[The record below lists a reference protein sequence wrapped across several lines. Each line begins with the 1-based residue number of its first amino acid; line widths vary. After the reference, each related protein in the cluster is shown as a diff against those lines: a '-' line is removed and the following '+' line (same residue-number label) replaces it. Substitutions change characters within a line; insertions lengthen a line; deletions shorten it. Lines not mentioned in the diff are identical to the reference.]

1 MRRLSRLMHSELTS
15 SATRT
20 PDERLATA
28 QAIIASYAPA
38 NDEQARQ
45 RRRILDFVA
54 QHPDALLRTCAPGH
68 LTASAIVTDAART
81 KVLLTLH
88 RKLGKWLQF
97 GGHCDGDGNLLG
109 CAWRETH
116 EESGIVPRAISRS
129 PIDLDVHTLPAHGS
143 DPEHLHLD
151 TRYWVVVPDG
161 AEETASA
168 ESLELGWFTPDECAG
183 LELDASVT
191 RLIDLVL

>member
-1 MRRLSRLMHSELTS
+1 MRGLSQLMHFELTT
-15 SATRT
+15 SATRAA
-20 PDERLATA
+20 DDRLATA
-28 QAIIASYAPA
+28 QAIIAGYEPS
-38 NDEQARQ
+38 NDHQAQQQRQ
-45 RRRILDFVA
+45 MLDFVA
-54 QHPDALLRTCAPGH
+54 QHSDALLRTCVPGH
-68 LTASAIVTDAART
+68 LTASAIVTDAARS

-116 EESGIVPRAISRS
+116 EESGIIPHAISRS
-129 PIDLDVHTLPAHGS
+129 PIDLDVHTIPPHGN

-161 AEETASA
+161 AEESVSA
-168 ESLELGWFTPDECAG
+168 ESIELGWFTPDECTR
-183 LELDASVT
+183 LDLDESVT
-191 RLIDLVL
+191 RLIDLVF